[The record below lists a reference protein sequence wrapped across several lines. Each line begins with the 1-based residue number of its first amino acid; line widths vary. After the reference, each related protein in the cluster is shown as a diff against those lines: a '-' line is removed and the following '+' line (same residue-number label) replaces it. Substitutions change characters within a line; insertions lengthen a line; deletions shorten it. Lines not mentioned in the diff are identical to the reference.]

1 MKAKFDFGPHHFFLS
16 GVIPLI
22 PFTLARI
29 GGICVL
35 WTHFFF
41 FNNMASGYTFASFI
55 NSHNNLH

>member
-1 MKAKFDFGPHHFFLS
+1 MKAKFDCGPHHFFLS

-29 GGICVL
+29 MNTFFL
-35 WTHFFF
+35 FFF
-41 FNNMASGYTFASFI
+41 FFFYNMASGYTFVSFI